1 MSRSFRKGRQS
12 HENNGSAT
20 KESVIDDQ
28 EHLFSPL
35 ADVDFF
41 RHLVADL
48 HDDLE
53 GKVARFRQLA
63 DLSMGMGAAGTIVPG
78 QTSHVS
84 WLEARSSFVHGN
96 FIAAVML
103 CQGLAEHVLA
113 SHLSMRLGGE
123 PLPVRLQ
130 FKDTLNRSVNDGV
143 ITEEFAKE
151 LRALMALRNPL
162 SHFRDINDPSNL
174 SRRAI
179 DTAVHP
185 QEHLL
190 NDATFAISVAVSLL
204 SLPIFRLDGGRSI
217 MD

>member
-1 MSRSFRKGRQS
+1 MSRPFRKGRQS

-53 GKVARFRQLA
+53 SKVARFRQLA
-63 DLSMGMGAAGTIVPG
+63 DLSMGMGAAGTIIPG

>member
-1 MSRSFRKGRQS
+1 M
-12 HENNGSAT
+12 
-20 KESVIDDQ
+20 
-28 EHLFSPL
+28 
-35 ADVDFF
+35 DFF

-48 HDDLE
+48 HEDLD

-63 DLSMGMGAAGTIVPG
+63 DLSMGMGAAGTMIPG
-78 QTSHVS
+78 ETSHVS

-96 FIAAVML
+96 FIATVML

-123 PLPVRLQ
+123 PLPARLQ
-130 FKDTLNRSVNDGV
+130 FKDTLKRSVDDGV
-143 ITEEFAKE
+143 ITEEFAKD
-151 LRALMALRNPL
+151 LRNLMSLRNPL

-179 DTAVHP
+179 DTAMHP

-190 NDATFAISVAVSLL
+190 NDATFAISVAVCML
-204 SLPIFRLDGGRSI
+204 SMPIFRLDGGKTI

>member
-1 MSRSFRKGRQS
+1 M
-12 HENNGSAT
+12 
-20 KESVIDDQ
+20 
-28 EHLFSPL
+28 
-35 ADVDFF
+35 DFF

-48 HDDLE
+48 HEDLD
-53 GKVARFRQLA
+53 GKVARLRQLA
-63 DLSMGMGAAGTIVPG
+63 DLSMGMGAAGTMIPG
-78 QTSHVS
+78 ETSHVS

-96 FIAAVML
+96 FIATVML

-123 PLPVRLQ
+123 PLPARLQ
-130 FKDTLNRSVNDGV
+130 FKDTLKRSVDDGV
-143 ITEEFAKE
+143 ITEEFAKD
-151 LRALMALRNPL
+151 LRNLMSLRNPL

-179 DTAVHP
+179 DTAMHP

-190 NDATFAISVAVSLL
+190 NDATFAISVAVCML
-204 SLPIFRLDGGRSI
+204 SMPIFRLDGGKTI

>member
-1 MSRSFRKGRQS
+1 M
-12 HENNGSAT
+12 
-20 KESVIDDQ
+20 
-28 EHLFSPL
+28 
-35 ADVDFF
+35 DFF

-63 DLSMGMGAAGTIVPG
+63 DLSMGMGAAGTMIPG
-78 QTSHVS
+78 HTSHVS

-113 SHLSMRLGGE
+113 SHLSMRLGGK
-123 PLPVRLQ
+123 PLPARLQ
-130 FKDTLNRSVNDGV
+130 FKDTLIRSVNDGV
-143 ITEEFAKE
+143 ITEEFAKD

-179 DTAVHP
+179 DTAAHP

-190 NDATFAISVAVSLL
+190 SDATFAISIAVRLL
-204 SLPIFRLDGGRSI
+204 SLPIFRLDCGRSI
-217 MD
+217 TD